1 MQINAQSHQEIASWV
16 DGQIP
21 RFNRNVVHNEQL
33 KPLLAQ
39 RSWRCKTT
47 PGRSGYKVGSGEKQK
62 KNSTTVDEK
71 QNECGTR
78 EEDGKKIR
86 PTEKPT
92 PAALAFL
99 LTLTALS
106 ATVRPERRNEE
117 RVRWPKSTSRAISVF
132 LPKAETTDS
141 RCPWAIKLKR
151 PAGPRAAWAPG
162 VAANVGVVNA
172 EPTRRRWRRCV
183 LWRRSGSATGVDR
196 SWLVSAAVGV
206 VERGPS
212 SFKPPPSSSTSSNLQ
227 IK

>member
-1 MQINAQSHQEIASWV
+1 MA
-16 DGQIP
+16 
-21 RFNRNVVHNEQL
+21 
-33 KPLLAQ
+33 
-39 RSWRCKTT
+39 RCGIT
-47 PGRSGYKVGSGEKQK
+47 
-62 KNSTTVDEK
+62 
-71 QNECGTR
+71 
-78 EEDGKKIR
+78 
-86 PTEKPT
+86 
-92 PAALAFL
+92 FL

-106 ATVRPERRNEE
+106 ATVRPDLRNEE

-151 PAGPRAAWAPG
+151 PAGPRAVWAPG
-162 VAANVGVVNA
+162 VAASVGVVNA

-183 LWRRSGSATGVDR
+183 LWRRSGSATGVDH

-227 IK
+227 INIQFYCNNFIHNFKFTRMCFHVQSIEIDISCFMGNDLVFLKTLSTWKNATLFMPTVGIEGVEDVHRALIGRVSGD